1 AAAAFKRASGT
12 SKTQAKKKQKRRP
25 LGRRKNLQK
34 RKRSGFELLHTRIE
48 PRHFPRGGIPMKNP
62 ALRGA
67 HDHGLCLSKRLARL
81 LAVSG
86 ADRFLDRADIGGVTR
101 AALFVDRGLAR
112 DLARRFFSGSRI
124 GHA

>member
-1 AAAAFKRASGT
+1 
-12 SKTQAKKKQKRRP
+12 
-25 LGRRKNLQK
+25 
-34 RKRSGFELLHTRIE
+34 
-48 PRHFPRGGIPMKNP
+48 MKNP

-101 AALFVDRGLAR
+101 AALQATLGEGGVDVDESRSCTVWKKGAR
-112 DLARRFFSGSRI
+112 VVRLRPI
-124 GHA
+124 